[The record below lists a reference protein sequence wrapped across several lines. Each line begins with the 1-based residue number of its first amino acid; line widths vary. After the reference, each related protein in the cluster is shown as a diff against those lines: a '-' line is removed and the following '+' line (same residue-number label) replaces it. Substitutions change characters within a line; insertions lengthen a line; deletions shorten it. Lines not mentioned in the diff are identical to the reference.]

1 MPCYLGDYPRAAK
14 NRDVKLL
21 RAIHSVINQTFFDW
35 ELIIVADGCEKTVK
49 IVTDFLL
56 SNKEYSGKIRGI
68 HINRK
73 RAWSGYPRNTGI
85 DKATGEV
92 ICYLDADDMLHPDH
106 LQFINK
112 SLTYDLDWIWFDDLH
127 PCGNEWKTNKCNIK
141 HYGHCGTS
149 NIAHLKRLPVQ
160 WPQVAGYSH
169 DDYGFIRQLRNFK
182 GAYAGAGMYQVC
194 HIPGEYDY

>member
-1 MPCYLGDYPRAAK
+1 VQFK
-14 NRDVKLL
+14 
-21 RAIHSVINQTFFDW
+21 
-35 ELIIVADGCEKTVK
+35 KTVK

-112 SLTYDLDWIWFDDLH
+112 SFTYDLDWIWFDDLH
-127 PCGNEWKTNKCNIK
+127 PVGNEWKTNKCNIK

-149 NIAHLKRLPVQ
+149 NIAHLKRLPVR

-169 DDYGFIRQLRNFK
+169 DDYGILKVLMRGLECIRFAISRASMIINFK
-182 GAYAGAGMYQVC
+182 CFDIQAQ
-194 HIPGEYDY
+194 